1 MGDFLVNLWESV
13 FTPGATPTLLV
24 ATNVTFATLQTLL
37 AALLV
42 ATYSIHFL
50 ILSVLCGGLWYSINW
65 FAVEL
70 RAAQAEQEKADSA
83 KEKPDRAAKSEVE
96 DCADDEG
103 EDTEVEGG
111 LSQSRDSL
119 AGVPPVKELKTA
131 STANESSGSG
141 PAHTASTSASQLTGA
156 SDIPRL
162 RKRLDEDLSG
172 EVSTD
177 SEWEKVDGNR

>member
-24 ATNVTFATLQTLL
+24 ATNVTFATLQALL
-37 AALLV
+37 AALLI

-70 RAAQAEQEKADSA
+70 RAAQAEQEKAD
-83 KEKPDRAAKSEVE
+83 AAKKETERTTKGEVA
-96 DCADDEG
+96 DHADDEG

-119 AGVPPVKELKTA
+119 ADIPAARETKTV
-131 STANESSGSG
+131 SGGDGSSGSG
-141 PAHTASTSASQLTGA
+141 QATGASTSGSQLAGGNAT
-156 SDIPRL
+156 SRL
-162 RKRLDEDLSG
+162 RKAEDEDLSG